1 MHRAQRCRD
10 AVCEGRGQASARHD
24 GLDWMRT
31 PRLDDPQ
38 AGCKAR
44 FAAQEQRERVRI
56 DRGAVDLA
64 SADEPDR
71 LDMRA
76 GLAEHPKEWG
86 ATDVAEPAQKIEIAA
101 PRTGI
106 VEGPGPAAKVL
117 EPERGTPLGNDDV
130 REVGGPTLGARIV
143 EDGGGCK
150 KPHGGKLELGHPDDT
165 PRAEKPQF
173 GPPQRERVALTARGR

>member
-1 MHRAQRCRD
+1 D
-10 AVCEGRGQASARHD
+10 GRGQARARHD

-86 ATDVAEPAQKIEIAA
+86 ATDVAEPAQKIEIAGA
-101 PRTGI
+101 SAIATSPAWERTR
-106 VEGPGPAAKVL
+106 AACC
-117 EPERGTPLGNDDV
+117 
-130 REVGGPTLGARIV
+130 GGDGSSWTARVGAR
-143 EDGGGCK
+143 
-150 KPHGGKLELGHPDDT
+150 
-165 PRAEKPQF
+165 
-173 GPPQRERVALTARGR
+173 ALALPVPGRRRL

>member
-76 GLAEHPKEWG
+76 GVAEHPKEWG

-117 EPERGTPLGNDDV
+117 EPERGAPLGDDDV

-143 EDGGGCK
+143 EDGCGCK
-150 KPHGGKLELGHPDDT
+150 KPHGGKLELGHPDVSR
-165 PRAEKPQF
+165 RAEKPDV
-173 GPPQRERVALTARGR
+173 GLARAERIALTAWRR